1 MLRRRIAIAAA
12 SLILIGAA
20 CGGDDGDSND
30 DSAASAPAESTQDDG
45 TQSEAAVESLLQV
58 TSVDFTTGIAT
69 ITNTGDQPY
78 DLKGHWICQR
88 PTYAEL
94 PDEVLDPGATYE
106 ASLGGF
112 DAGGGEL
119 AVYTSN
125 SFGSSED
132 IVSYVGWGSGGGR
145 QGVAEEA
152 GIWSGGTVQPTGD
165 TITLTGDPGSAGDWS
180 G

>member
-1 MLRRRIAIAAA
+1 MIRRRVAIAVA
-12 SLILIGAA
+12 SFALIGAA
-20 CGGDDGDSND
+20 CGGDDGGSSEGSTATVAE
-30 DSAASAPAESTQDDG
+30 SAADDG
-45 TQSEAAVESLLQV
+45 EESEAAVESPLQV
-58 TSVDFTTGIAT
+58 TSVDYTTGVAT
-69 ITNTGDQPY
+69 LTNTGDQPY

-112 DAGGGEL
+112 DAGGGEV

-125 SFGSSED
+125 SFSSSED

-165 TITLTGDPGSAGDWS
+165 AITLSGEPGSAGGWS